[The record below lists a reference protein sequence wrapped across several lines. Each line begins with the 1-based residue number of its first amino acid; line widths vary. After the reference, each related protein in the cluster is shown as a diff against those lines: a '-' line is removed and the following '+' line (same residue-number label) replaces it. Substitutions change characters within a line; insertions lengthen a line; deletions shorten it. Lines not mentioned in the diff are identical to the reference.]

1 MLIHTRQP
9 GFGDLCTSASG
20 WYFAQYKRYITYANQ
35 SIFRRRLFVW
45 EAGGGGEGGREGGRE
60 QAVDR
65 AVRCAPSAD
74 VEDANLA
81 RVIQLLFGQV
91 NFYIPNGIIT

>member
-1 MLIHTRQP
+1 MRNIRDTLRMPI
-9 GFGDLCTSASG
+9 
-20 WYFAQYKRYITYANQ
+20 NQ
-35 SIFRRRLFVW
+35 SL
-45 EAGGGGEGGREGGRE
+45 EDGYSGGRLGEGGRE

-74 VEDANLA
+74 LEDANLA